1 MTKPKRRLIMS
12 QEIVMCS
19 GELWQTVCQMEQFE
33 EHREIS
39 VKCTV
44 MPRRLKFMGS
54 LTSGKACAGYY
65 KSLPLCQQ
73 RIINSTVNTDMLR
86 VAL

>member
-1 MTKPKRRLIMS
+1 MTKTKRRLIMS

-39 VKCTV
+39 EVYCH
-44 MPRRLKFMGS
+44 
-54 LTSGKACAGYY
+54 A
-65 KSLPLCQQ
+65 
-73 RIINSTVNTDMLR
+73 
-86 VAL
+86 

>member
-1 MTKPKRRLIMS
+1 MS

-39 VKCTV
+39 EVYCHDQKAEIYGQPDT
-44 MPRRLKFMGS
+44 R
-54 LTSGKACAGYY
+54 KACAGYY
-65 KSLPLCQQ
+65 KSLPLC
-73 RIINSTVNTDMLR
+73 
-86 VAL
+86 